1 MSDALKQYYKAKGV
15 PDRERQVGLKVQML
29 GGGNSPSLRL
39 KAGKSR
45 PLLPFVV
52 FTSDRE
58 VAETYI
64 LDRRDPF
71 QLDGAKLL
79 TVGEGMVEYCAIM
92 KSQPRNME
100 ELALLQLQA

>member
-1 MSDALKQYYKAKGV
+1 
-15 PDRERQVGLKVQML
+15 ML
-29 GGGNSPSLRL
+29 GDENSPYLKL

-45 PLLPFVV
+45 SLLPFVV
-52 FTSDRE
+52 FTLRQKGGRDL
-58 VAETYI
+58 
-64 LDRRDPF
+64 LDRHDPV

-79 TVGEGMVEYCAIM
+79 TVGEGMVEYYAIM